1 MYLLFW
7 ISILYTMYC
16 HKTTLEINKL
26 LPEEDYNSCNR
37 KLGQF
42 QIIP

>member
-1 MYLLFW
+1 
-7 ISILYTMYC
+7 MYC

-26 LPEEDYNSCNR
+26 PLDEDYNNSCNR

-42 QIIP
+42 QIFP

>member
-26 LPEEDYNSCNR
+26 PPEEDYNSRNR
-37 KLGQF
+37 KPF